1 MHNVPENTVISAGQ
15 RPGRKGMNVAMS
27 VEFQRR
33 KFLQIGG
40 GLMAAIA
47 IPVRAADLAPT
58 PAQMR
63 GPFYPVTF
71 PLDQDNDL
79 VSVSGRPGIAHG
91 MITNVT
97 GRVLDEKGRPQDGVR
112 IEIWQV
118 NGYGRY
124 HHAGDDSDKPIDPNF
139 QGYGTA
145 LTGADGAYRFR
156 TVRPVAYPGRAPH
169 IHFALTRQDF
179 GTFVT
184 QMYVA
189 GAPENERD
197 FLLSA
202 IRDARARA
210 RLIVALAPSPTG
222 ELAGEFNIVLAD
234 DGRLR
239 RGALPE
245 AYRQARLDL

>member
-1 MHNVPENTVISAGQ
+1 MDRYRRQLLKASGAVVAGAAVPAW
-15 RPGRKGMNVAMS
+15 
-27 VEFQRR
+27 
-33 KFLQIGG
+33 
-40 GLMAAIA
+40 
-47 IPVRAADLAPT
+47 AADLMAT

-63 GPFYPVTF
+63 GPFYPLTF

-79 VSVSGRPGIAHG
+79 VMVKGRTGIAHG
-91 MITNVT
+91 EITNVI
-97 GRVLDEKGRPQDGVR
+97 GRVLDQHGRAQAGVR

-145 LTGADGAYRFR
+145 VTNADGGYRFR
-156 TVRPVAYPGRAPH
+156 TVKPVAYPGRAPH
-169 IHFALTRQDF
+169 IHFALTRKDF
-179 GTFVT
+179 GTFGT

-202 IRDARARA
+202 IRDRKARS
-210 RLIVALAPSPTG
+210 RLIVPLIPAPAVAG
-222 ELAGEFNIVLAD
+222 ELAGRFDIVLAE
-234 DGRLR
+234 DGMLR
-239 RGALPE
+239 QGAADRPGIWSGMF
-245 AYRQARLDL
+245 YS

>member
-1 MHNVPENTVISAGQ
+1 MMDA
-15 RPGRKGMNVAMS
+15 
-27 VEFQRR
+27 RR
-33 KFLQIGG
+33 RRFLQTTGA
-40 GLMAAIA
+40 LAASA
-47 IPVRAADLAPT
+47 VPPAWATDLVPT

-63 GPFYPVTF
+63 GPFYPLTF

-79 VSVSGRPGIAHG
+79 VSVSGRSGIAHG
-91 MITNVT
+91 VITNIA
-97 GRVLDEKGRPQDGVR
+97 GQVLDEKGRPQAGVR

-145 LTGADGAYRFR
+145 VTGADGAYRFR
-156 TVRPVAYPGRAPH
+156 TVKPVAYPGRAPH
-169 IHFALTRQDF
+169 IHFALTRKDF
-179 GTFVT
+179 GTFTT

-197 FLLSA
+197 FLLSG
-202 IRDARARA
+202 IRDHRARA
-210 RLIVALAPSPTG
+210 RLIVALAPSSATAG

-234 DGRLR
+234 DGRLQ

-245 AYRQARLDL
+245 AYRQARLGL

>member
-1 MHNVPENTVISAGQ
+1 MD
-15 RPGRKGMNVAMS
+15 RY
-27 VEFQRR
+27 RR
-33 KFLQIGG
+33 KLLRTAA
-40 GLMAAIA
+40 GLAA
-47 IPVRAADLAPT
+47 AAALPAWATDLLPT

-63 GPFYPVTF
+63 GPFYPLTV

-79 VSVSGRPGIAHG
+79 VSVSGRPGIAYG
-91 MITNVT
+91 MITNIA
-97 GRVLDEKGRPQDGVR
+97 GQVLDEKARPQAGVR
-112 IEIWQV
+112 VEIWQV

-145 LTGADGAYRFR
+145 LTGADGAFHFR
-156 TVRPVAYPGRAPH
+156 TVKPVAYPGRAPH
-169 IHFALTRQDF
+169 IHFALTRKDF
-179 GTFVT
+179 GTFTT

-197 FLLSA
+197 FLLSG
-202 IRDARARA
+202 IRDRRARA
-210 RLIVALAPSPTG
+210 NLIVALAPSSATAG

-234 DGRLR
+234 DGRTQ

-245 AYRQARLDL
+245 AYRQARLGL